1 MNRLLFLTVAGSCL
15 LMALAGAGCSDD
27 GAATGG
33 AAGST
38 SDQGESAGEAA
49 PEASCASDTSK
60 AFVRPF
66 QVDAQDYPFMSC
78 AFETGHGRMHFF
90 DEGPRDARETILL
103 VHGNPTWS
111 FLYRHVAKAMI
122 DRGHRVIAI
131 DLLGMGMSDAPD
143 PTRFDYRPRSQS
155 ADLEAFVVAAEL
167 QNVTLVVQDWGGPI
181 GLGVATRRPEL
192 FSRLLILN
200 TWAWSID
207 PDDPGRDHGLLT
219 WGTLATQLYQSDPLF
234 GCNAMLTVTADALAR
249 TNDPDQ
255 GATYQRIRDA
265 YLSPAMDPST
275 QKPLSAEDCAA
286 MSTMAISILGD
297 NAYQGEVAG
306 GLAKLQGKPY
316 ALVSGLK
323 DGLFGALRC
332 DPDAASLCPDG
343 ATCECDPDYDE
354 TKNNCSASPLGDA
367 RVCKL
372 QGAVIE
378 QELDQWVERLGTGS
392 LVARVGDPTAGHM
405 IQEDN
410 PNAVIAALDKLLAVP
425 AK

>member
-1 MNRLLFLTVAGSCL
+1 MNRFLCFTLAGSCL
-15 LMALAGAGCSDD
+15 LAGLAGCGDD
-27 GAATGG
+27 DTGSG
-33 AAGST
+33 GTTGST
-38 SDQGESAGEAA
+38 SAQGGEDGDEVT
-49 PEASCASDTSK
+49 PQVSCASDTSK

-66 QVDAQDYPFMSC
+66 EVDAQAYPFTSC
-78 AFETGHGRMHFF
+78 AFETGQGRMHFF
-90 DEGPRDARETILL
+90 DEGPRDAKETLL
-103 VHGNPTWS
+103 MVHGNPTWS
-111 FLYRHVAKAMI
+111 FLYRHVATAMI
-122 DRGHRVIAI
+122 AQGYRVIAI
-131 DLLGMGMSDAPD
+131 DHLGMGMSDAPD

-155 ADLEAFVVAAEL
+155 ANLEAFVVAMGL

-207 PDDPGRDHGLLT
+207 PDNPGRDHGLVT
-219 WGTLATQLYQSDPLF
+219 WGKLATQLYQSDPLF
-234 GCNAMLTVTADALAR
+234 GCNAMLTTTADALAR
-249 TNDPDQ
+249 ANDPGQ
-255 GATYQRIRDA
+255 GATYEQIRDA

-275 QKPLSAEDCAA
+275 QKPLSTEDCAA

-297 NAYQGEVAG
+297 DAFQGEVAS

-316 ALVSGLK
+316 ALVSGLR

-332 DPDAASLCPDG
+332 DPNAASLCPAG
-343 ATCECDPDYDE
+343 ATCKCDPDYDE
-354 TKNNCSASPLGDA
+354 TKNNCSANPLGDA

-378 QELDQWVERLGTGS
+378 QELDQWVERLGASS
-392 LVARVGDPTAGHM
+392 LVARVGDPTSGHM

-410 PNAVIAALDKLLAVP
+410 PDAVIDALGKLLAVP
-425 AK
+425 AR